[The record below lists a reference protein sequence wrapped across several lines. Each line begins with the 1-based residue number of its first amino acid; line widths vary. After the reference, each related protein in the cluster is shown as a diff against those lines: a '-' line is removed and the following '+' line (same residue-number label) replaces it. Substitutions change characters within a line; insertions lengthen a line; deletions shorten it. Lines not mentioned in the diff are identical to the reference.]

1 MDFAV
6 LFAATA
12 SHGDHVWAICQVDIE
27 FFLER
32 FAELFAAH
40 FSDERCKCRSIF
52 NLAQR
57 KAACAVNLGVVVVD
71 GQARFRSYKFRDDQK
86 LEWFTDK
93 RRPAKPLQIQ
103 HRKHRRTLH
112 EHTGI
117 SSARGGICLCN
128 YSRATRTNVATI
140 RAPATNVPRKVP
152 ETLDSPPLR
161 RR

>member
-12 SHGDHVWAICQVDIE
+12 SHGDHVWAIRQVDIE

-32 FAELFAAH
+32 FAEFIAAH
-40 FSDERCKCRSIF
+40 FSDERCECRPIF

-57 KAACAVNLGVVVVD
+57 KAACTVNLGVVVID
-71 GQARFRSYKFRDDQK
+71 GEACYRTYKFRDDQK

-93 RRPAKPLQIQ
+93 RRPAKTLQIQ

-112 EHTGI
+112 ENSVIARWNRLAEDYTHQCRNHVSTG
-117 SSARGGICLCN
+117 AR
-128 YSRATRTNVATI
+128 RAAK
-140 RAPATNVPRKVP
+140 PG
-152 ETLDSPPLR
+152 
-161 RR
+161 